1 MGSFPAGFLV
11 SGHGF
16 LWFGIAEAPTSTLVT
31 YDTTIS
37 HQDVSTS
44 ALAGTLPGE
53 VTGLAAAAAALH
65 SFFFSHG
72 DSLLGIPV
80 ELPAPT
86 HRIEGNYT
94 HIALGT
100 IAGAAHGKHKERDIA
115 YYSRRA
121 YESGFCVFVL
131 MYVGGVEYCRVIDEP
146 SPQRGRFLNNS
157 IPPTYIK
164 ILVVDTYTYA
174 K

>member
-1 MGSFPAGFLV
+1 LEKYLSRG
-11 SGHGF
+11 
-16 LWFGIAEAPTSTLVT
+16 LWYAKV
-31 YDTTIS
+31 
-37 HQDVSTS
+37 
-44 ALAGTLPGE
+44 
-53 VTGLAAAAAALH
+53 LAA
-65 SFFFSHG
+65 
-72 DSLLGIPV
+72 LLGIPV

-86 HRIEGNYT
+86 HRIEGHYT

-131 MYVGGVEYCRVIDEP
+131 VCVGGVEYCRVIDEP

-164 ILVVDTYTYA
+164 ILIVDTYKYG